1 MRSTEQTAKTTPRTG
16 IFTTLRALLGVTGT
30 GASSLSSST
39 GTGAPSSRLSRCKS
53 ARHNVVLVMTL
64 CVLALGVSASSASAA
79 APWWHI
85 QTGARPSYL
94 VPEAKGQS
102 VVATVTNLGDAPT
115 AGEVTITDALPEGV
129 TAQAVEGEVLEG
141 FGGEGVEPVKCPT
154 AAEFK
159 KSVALTHTFSCTVAS
174 MAPYEALEL
183 RIAVAVSSEAK
194 ICKQHEPSC
203 EKNLVTVGGGGA
215 PGLSVSRPLTV
226 SEEPEPFGVET
237 YEVTPEEAGGA
248 PTTRAG
254 KHPYQV
260 TGTLTLN
267 ETATIP
273 HGPHGK
279 LEAFPRA
286 DAKDL
291 AGFLPPGLIG
301 NPTPFPTCSVPEL
314 DGSGGQECPPASVVG
329 VASVSLDEPGPFGG
343 LVTFTTPIV
352 NMEPA
357 RGEPARFGFFAAIL
371 PVYLDAHVRTGG
383 DYGITL
389 SSSDIPQVAAF
400 MSYKLTFWGVPGEA
414 SHDGARSQRCL
425 GEAIGNPVD
434 PPGTCKPLGETNPP
448 PLLAMPTYCPVTEN
462 PVTHVSEPVPL
473 YTSTEADSWSD
484 PQPEGRRLIVPETQP
499 MPAITGC
506 SQLTFEPSVRITPD
520 VSEASSAI
528 GLTADV
534 HVPQESIL
542 DATSLAQSDV
552 RNITVALPLGVALNP
567 SDAGGLEACS
577 GNPGAL
583 PEAALGSPGDQ
594 IGYRGEGKFETSPGL
609 GLPAFTSQKP
619 GGFGASEP
627 LQPGLNFCSNASKIA
642 TVEIKSPL
650 LPNPLDGFVYLAAQ
664 ESNPFSSLL
673 AMYIVAEDPIS
684 GALVKL
690 PGEVELCKGA
700 GEVIF
705 GLTCQG
711 LGQIVT
717 TFQNNPQL
725 AFEDAELHFF
735 GGERSPLASPPRCG
749 AYTTTAS
756 FTPWAAEPWDEA
768 KEIAGSSSTFDI
780 ASGPNHSACPGALL
794 PFAPTAT
801 GGATSNQAAA
811 FSPFTA
817 TFSRSDGEQNIS
829 SVVAQLPP
837 GLSGVLTGVE
847 LCPEPQANEGL
858 CGANSLIGETTVS
871 VGVGGDPFSV
881 RGGKFYLTGPYNG
894 SGACTVGQA
903 GCAPFG
909 ITFEVPAKAGPFDF
923 EHTASLHPA
932 CDCVLVRAKI
942 EVNPYTS
949 ALTITSNPAGTTDS
963 IPTELEGIP
972 LEIQHINATTT
983 RGDFQFNP
991 SNCSKTQ
998 ATATIDTTEGFT
1010 DTIGVPFQVTNCG
1023 VLRFEPKF
1031 SVSTQAKTSKADG
1044 ASLTARVVYPNV
1056 PQGTDADI
1064 GRVKVELPE
1073 QLPSRLTTLQ
1083 KACTD
1088 AQFETNPAGCP
1099 SASNIGYAVV
1109 HTPLIP
1115 VPLTGPAIFVSHGG
1129 EAFPS
1134 LEIVLQGYGLKIIL
1148 VGTTFISKSGI
1159 TSTTFKTVPDQPF
1172 STFELTLPEG
1182 PYSALAANGNLC
1194 APTTT
1199 KTVSKKVKVK
1209 VHGKTKTVTK
1219 KVKQAVASSLIMPS
1233 EFTAQNGEPTIKQ
1246 NNTIKVE
1253 GCPKPKPA
1261 KKTTKK
1267 KKKGK
1272 RGNRKGGK

>member
-1 MRSTEQTAKTTPRTG
+1 MTKFKVLPTKSVITSDAGAKMVAKEKKTQNTAAFAHLPLNTTAFG
-16 IFTTLRALLGVTGT
+16 ILAVFCVFFSLAGVAL
-30 GASSLSSST
+30 A
-39 GTGAPSSRLSRCKS
+39 
-53 ARHNVVLVMTL
+53 NE
-64 CVLALGVSASSASAA
+64 
-79 APWWHI
+79 PWWHI

-115 AGEVTITDALPEGV
+115 SGEVTITDALPEGV
-129 TAQAVEGEVLEG
+129 TAQAVEGEVLQG

-159 KSVALTHTFSCTVAS
+159 TSVALTHTFTCTVAS
-174 MAPYEALEL
+174 MTSYEALEL
-183 RIAVAVSSEAK
+183 RIAVAVGPEAK
-194 ICKQHEPSC
+194 ICKQHEPAC
-203 EKNLVTVGGGGA
+203 EKNLVSVSGGGA
-215 PGLSVSRPLTV
+215 PSLSVSRPLTV

-237 YEVTPEEAGGA
+237 YEVTPEEEGGA

-254 KHPYQV
+254 KHPFQV

-267 ETATIP
+267 ETAPVP
-273 HGPHGK
+273 HGVKGK
-279 LEAFPRA
+279 LEVFPRA

-291 AGFLPPGLIG
+291 AGLLPPGLIG
-301 NPTPFPTCSVPEL
+301 NPTPFAKCSVPQL
-314 DGSGGQECPPASVVG
+314 DGLDGQQCPPQSVVG
-329 VASVSLDEPGPFGG
+329 IASVSLDEPGAFAG

-352 NMEPA
+352 NMEPSH
-357 RGEPARFGFFAAIL
+357 GEAARFGFFAAIL
-371 PVYLDAHVRTGG
+371 PVYLDAHVRSGG
-383 DYGITL
+383 DYGVTL

-400 MSYKLTFWGVPGEA
+400 MSYKLTFWGVPGEPA
-414 SHDGARSQRCL
+414 HDDARGQSCL
-425 GEAIGNPVD
+425 GEGVGNPVD
-434 PPGTCKPLGETNPP
+434 PPGTCKPLEETSPP
-448 PLLAMPTYCPVTEN
+448 PLLAMPTYCPVAEN
-462 PVTHVSEPVPL
+462 AETHASEPVPL

-484 PQPEGRRLIVPETQP
+484 PRPEGHRLIVPETQP
-499 MPAITGC
+499 MPAMTGC
-506 SQLTFEPSVRITPD
+506 NHLTFEPSVKITPD
-520 VSEASSAI
+520 ITEASSAM

-542 DATSLAQSDV
+542 NAQSLAQSDV
-552 RNITVALPLGVALNP
+552 RNITVALPPGVALNP
-567 SDAGGLEACS
+567 SDAGGLQACS
-577 GNPGAL
+577 GNPGVL
-583 PEAALGSPGDQ
+583 GEGALGSPGDQ

-619 GGFGASEP
+619 GGFGASE
-627 LQPGLNFCSNASKIA
+627 LLEPGLNFCANASKIA
-642 TVEIKSPL
+642 TVKIKSPL
-650 LPNPLDGFVYLAAQ
+650 LPVNQPITGSVYLATQ
-664 ESNPFSSLL
+664 ESNPFGSLL

-684 GALVKL
+684 GSLVKL
-690 PGEVELCKGA
+690 PGEVRLCQGA
-700 GEVIF
+700 GEVID
-705 GLTCQG
+705 GMTCQA

-717 TFQNNPQL
+717 TFQDNPQL

-735 GGERSPLASPPRCG
+735 GGERAPLASPPRCG
-749 AYTTTAS
+749 VYTTTAS

-768 KEIAGSSSTFDI
+768 KEIAGSSSTFDVT
-780 ASGPNHSACPGALL
+780 SGPNHSACPGALL

-801 GGATSNQAAA
+801 GGATNVQSAS

-817 TFSRSDGEQNIS
+817 TFSRQDGEQNMR
-829 SVVAQLPP
+829 SVIAQLPP

-909 ITFEVPAKAGPFDF
+909 ISFEVPAKAGPFDF

-932 CDCVLVRAKI
+932 CDCVLVRGKI

-991 SNCSKTQ
+991 SNCSRMQ
-998 ATATIDTTEGFT
+998 ATATIETTEKFT
-1010 DTIGVPFQVTNCG
+1010 DTIDVPFQVTNCG

-1148 VGTTFISKSGI
+1148 VGTTFISKAGI

-1199 KTVSKKVKVK
+1199 KTVSKQVKVK
-1209 VHGKTKTVTK
+1209 VHGKTKTVSK
-1219 KVKQAVASSLIMPS
+1219 KVKETVAGSLIMPS

-1246 NNTIKVE
+1246 NTPIKVE
-1253 GCPKPKPA
+1253 GCPKA
-1261 KKTTKK
+1261 VKKSTKKHKK
-1267 KKKGK
+1267 KKANHKGSK
-1272 RGNRKGGK
+1272 